1 MSRQATPAET
11 GGRLE
16 AAWGQRRGWKMN
28 ADEGGVRGSSD
39 ENVLKPYCGG
49 SYMTQ

>member
-16 AAWGQRRGWKMN
+16 AAWGRRWGWKMN
-28 ADEGGVRGSSD
+28 ADTGGERG
-39 ENVLKPYCGG
+39 
-49 SYMTQ
+49 QQ